1 MTSCTGAVAP
11 DGRYERDGDELM
23 RDRAGR
29 AAVAASEGQAVGR
42 HERRPHVASR
52 SGRAARAGMTLV
64 GPAPGTEADRTMQ
77 DNQTHPTRR
86 VQTTPPRRSRAA
98 RADGARAANP
108 GVPHPTRAATTGVT
122 RVGQGRASRSR
133 HAARGGLARWTGR
146 ARRGAE
152 PARGWWGEGA
162 ERGSA

>member
-1 MTSCTGAVAP
+1 MTSCTGAGAP

-86 VQTTPPRRSRAA
+86 SRTARINGIQATRAPRAGVARGGQGGACRSR
-98 RADGARAANP
+98 D
-108 GVPHPTRAATTGVT
+108 
-122 RVGQGRASRSR
+122 
-133 HAARGGLARWTGR
+133 AARGGLARRRGG
-146 ARRGAE
+146 ARRVAE
-152 PARGWWGEGA
+152 QARGWWAEGA
-162 ERGSA
+162 EQEWAR